1 MKKKDII
8 VILVLCAI
16 LGIGYFVFD
25 MFQGK
30 KETVNVY
37 YKNEKVD
44 TIDITKDETYTYKG
58 SYGKFTIEVKEK
70 KYHAVNVE
78 CPNHDC
84 EKIGWVKDG
93 SSLSIVCAPNEM
105 YVIQEGAGD
114 VVK

>member
-1 MKKKDII
+1 MKKKDMIVI
-8 VILVLCAI
+8 VILCVI
-16 LGIGYFVFD
+16 LGVGYFVYD

-30 KETVNVY
+30 KEIVNVY
-37 YKNEKVD
+37 YKNEMIDTVD
-44 TIDITKDETYTYKG
+44 IAKNETYTYKG
-58 SYGKFTIEVKEK
+58 SYGKFSLEVKDK

-84 EKIGWVKDG
+84 EKVGWVKEG
-93 SSLSIVCAPNEM
+93 SSLSIVCVPNEI